1 MTLMRW
7 TLPDKRVPQTEED
20 WRKFETALERA
31 FGKHACYTM
40 DRVML
45 FGKHKG
51 APAIKVGWATSGSRH
66 LVGAGLTWRS
76 AISHMKR
83 REKVW
88 KPAWAKEEAALQ
100 EERLRWRREQDAARA
115 AVERAERALAAA
127 PKVWISTYALTSGI
141 FQVKVSIAGLNAEV
155 LEWGGPVRGRNHY
168 GPGNWHRT
176 KRAAMRV
183 AEKRRQ
189 SKIRECQRRIQK
201 LRQIVIAVEG

>member
-20 WRKFETALERA
+20 WREFETALEGA
-31 FGKHACYTM
+31 FGKAATYTL
-40 DRVML
+40 DRPMPM
-45 FGKHKG
+45 GKRKG
-51 APAIKVGWATSGSRH
+51 APAIKVGWETSGSRH
-66 LVGAGLTWRS
+66 LVGAGLTWRA

-88 KPAWAKEEAALQ
+88 KPAWAKEEAALL
-100 EERLRWRREQDAARA
+100 EDRLRWRREQAAARA
-115 AVERAERALAAA
+115 AVKRAERALAAA

-141 FQVKVSIAGLNAEV
+141 FQAKVSIAGLNAEV
-155 LEWGGPVRGRNHY
+155 LEWCGQGRGRDHY

-176 KRAAMRV
+176 KRAAMRA

-189 SKIRECQRRIQK
+189 SKIAVCQRQIQRLRRIA
-201 LRQIVIAVEG
+201 IVVEG